1 MSFCGIDSEVWKNN
15 GSMSEN
21 SFKMFVDMM
30 TRCIET
36 CFIKIA
42 HGFQNIGAK
51 HFTNIGNIVG
61 QLDAQ
66 SEQCIQEVNPINRNY
81 AHAAG
86 LVGATCIIIS
96 LQGSIDS
103 CQGRKQA

>member
-21 SFKMFVDMM
+21 SFKMFMDMM

-51 HFTNIGNIVG
+51 HFTKIGNIVG

-66 SEQCIQEVNPINRNY
+66 SEQGIQEVNPINRNY
-81 AHAAG
+81 AHASC
-86 LVGATCIIIS
+86 LIGATCIIIR
-96 LQGSIDS
+96 LERGIDTGQG
-103 CQGRKQA
+103 